1 MDPRPP
7 PSPPPYW
14 PPPGAPSGSPKRAS
28 RRTVAAIVAAGAL
41 LVVAAAALVVPI
53 PLFYVF
59 EPGPVVDVER
69 LVHVESGERT
79 YSSEGELFLT
89 TVGVD
94 VEVTAVDIVRAAVD
108 EHREV
113 ILKSS
118 YTQGLSDRQIRRQ
131 ARAEM
136 QQSQRSAMEVALAE
150 LGVVRPVAGVRIVD
164 VVAGSPAEG
173 QLEDGDV
180 LLEIDGEPAC
190 APTDVVTLLS
200 MVNVGDEVD
209 LKVRRAES
217 SRSFR
222 IETAE
227 NPQLPGQPF
236 LGVQLGA
243 IPRAFKA
250 GDGIEFETGRIG
262 GPSAGLMM
270 ALALYDRLTPDDLTA
285 GRDIAGTG
293 TVSCNGTVGPIGGV
307 GLKVAAA
314 EAEGIDIFLAPQ
326 GDYEAARRAAQDVE
340 VVAISTF
347 EDALEYLENLD

>member
-7 PSPPPYW
+7 PPSPPYW
-14 PPPGAPSGSPKRAS
+14 PPPGAPSGPARRVS
-28 RRTVAAIVAAGAL
+28 RRAIATVVALGAL
-41 LVVAAAALVVPI
+41 LLVAAAAFVVPI

-69 LVHVESGERT
+69 LVRVQNGKRT

-94 VEVTAVDIVRAAVD
+94 VQVTAADVVRAAFD
-108 EHREV
+108 AHREV

-118 YTQGLSDRQIRRQ
+118 YTQGLSDRQIERQ

-136 QQSQRSAMEVALAE
+136 EESQTSAKEVALAE
-150 LGVVRPVAGVRIVD
+150 LGVAEPVAGVRVVQ

-173 QLEDGDV
+173 QLQDGDV
-180 LLEIDGEPAC
+180 LLEIEGQPAC

-200 MVNVGDEVD
+200 TVEVGDEVD
-209 LKVRRAES
+209 VKVRRATS

-243 IPRAFKA
+243 FPRESKA
-250 GDGIEFETGRIG
+250 GEGIEFKTGRIG

-270 ALALYDRLTPDDLTA
+270 ALALYDRLTPDDITA
-285 GRDIAGTG
+285 GRDIAGSG

-314 EAEGIDIFLAPQ
+314 EAEGIDIFLTPE
-326 GDYEAARRAAQDVE
+326 GDYEAARRAAEDVE
-340 VVAISTF
+340 IVSIATF
-347 EDALEYLENLD
+347 DDALDYLEDLD